1 MKKIAITG
9 NIGSGKTTISNIL
22 LQEGYEVFQCDK
34 EISKLYLRSDL
45 KKEIKIAFNNKVE
58 NLFFKNGKIN
68 KKSLSDYVFSSPASL
83 RRLEKIVYSYLE
95 ITKTKFLKKNKKKR
109 FIFFD
114 IPLLFEKKQEDDY
127 NYIIYLVLNKENQK
141 KRVLKRKNMDEF
153 KLKKILKNQKD
164 LSKSKKISLLLDTNN
179 KRAVVKK
186 NLLSFLKEIKRT

>member
-1 MKKIAITG
+1 MEKIAITG

-22 LQEGYEVFQCDK
+22 LREGYEVFQCDK
-34 EISKLYLRSDL
+34 EISKLYLCSDL
-45 KKEIKIAFNNKVE
+45 KKEIKITFNNKVE
-58 NLFFKNGKIN
+58 NLFFRNGKIN

-83 RRLEKIVYSYLE
+83 RNLEKIVYYHLE
-95 ITKTKFLKKNKKKR
+95 ITKKKFLNENRNKR

-141 KRVLKRKNMDEF
+141 ERVLKRKNMDEF

>member
-1 MKKIAITG
+1 M
-9 NIGSGKTTISNIL
+9 L
-22 LQEGYEVFQCDK
+22 LQEGYEVFQSDK
-34 EISKLYLRSDL
+34 EISKLYLCSDL
-45 KKEIKIAFNNKVE
+45 KKEIRKAFNNKVE
-58 NLFFKNGKIN
+58 NLFFRNGKIN

-83 RRLEKIVYSYLE
+83 RNLEKIVYYHLE
-95 ITKTKFLKKNKKKR
+95 ITKKKFLNENRNKR

-141 KRVLKRKNMDEF
+141 ERVLKRKNMDEF

-164 LSKSKKISLLLDTNN
+164 FSKSKKISLLLDANN

-186 NLLSFLKEIKRT
+186 NLLSFLEEIKKT

>member
-34 EISKLYLRSDL
+34 EISKLYLCSDL
-45 KKEIKIAFNNKVE
+45 KKDIKRAFNNKVE
-58 NLFFKNGKIN
+58 NLFFRNGKIN

-83 RRLEKIVYSYLE
+83 RNLEKIVYYHLE
-95 ITKTKFLKKNKKKR
+95 IAKKNFLNENRNKR

-141 KRVLKRKNMDEF
+141 KRVLKRKNMNEF

-164 LSKSKKISLLLDTNN
+164 LSKSKKISLLLNTN
-179 KRAVVKK
+179 KKKGEVKK
-186 NLLSFLKEIKRT
+186 SLLSFVEKIKKI

>member
-34 EISKLYLRSDL
+34 EISKLYLCSDL
-45 KKEIKIAFNNKVE
+45 KKEIKRTFNNKVE
-58 NLFFKNGKIN
+58 NLFFRNGKIN

-83 RRLEKIVYSYLE
+83 RNLEKIVYYHLE
-95 ITKTKFLKKNKKKR
+95 ITKKKFLNENRNKR

-141 KRVLKRKNMDEF
+141 RRVLKRKNMNEF
-153 KLKKILKNQKD
+153 KLKKILNNQKD
-164 LSKSKKISLLLDTNN
+164 SSKSKKISLLLDTNN
-179 KRAVVKK
+179 KKAQVKK
-186 NLLSFLKEIKRT
+186 NLLSFIKKIKRT

>member
-153 KLKKILKNQKD
+153 KLKKILKNQED

>member
-9 NIGSGKTTISNIL
+9 NIGSGKSTISNIL

-45 KKEIKIAFNNKVE
+45 KKEIKIAFDNKIE
-58 NLFFKNGKIN
+58 NLFFRNGKIN
-68 KKSLSDYVFSSPASL
+68 KKSLSDHVFSSPVSL
-83 RRLEKIVYSYLE
+83 KKLEKIVYFYLE
-95 ITKTKFLKKNKKKR
+95 ITKKKFLKKNKNKE

-114 IPLLFEKKQEDDY
+114 IPLLFEKKQENDY

-141 KRVLKRKNMDEF
+141 KRVLKRKNMNEF

-164 LSKSKKISLLLDTNN
+164 LSKSKKISLLLNTDN
-179 KRAVVKK
+179 KRALVKK
-186 NLLSFLKEIKRT
+186 NLLSFLKEIKRN